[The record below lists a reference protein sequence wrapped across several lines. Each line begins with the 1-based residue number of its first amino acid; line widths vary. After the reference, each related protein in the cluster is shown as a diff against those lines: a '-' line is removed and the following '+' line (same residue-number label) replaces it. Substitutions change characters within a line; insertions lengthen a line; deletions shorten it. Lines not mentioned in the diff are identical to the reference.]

1 MPQRSTS
8 RTLRHLA
15 DAAARGV
22 SARIRFR
29 DTEARDAERTVDV
42 LGFSFDAGRWLVAT
56 WTRELG
62 SLRLLDLTRIRSVR
76 PTSRPAARGPEGF
89 DPVWFALG
97 PLLGGGPT
105 TPVRVPRADAAL
117 APAVLPAGRWRAE
130 GGSGRTWLVHSC
142 DRPRVR
148 ALAASL
154 GWGDALESPPA
165 ALSKGEGVDVA
176 SPEARILKLV
186 SYILAQPAAVTAE
199 QIYER
204 FAGDYGDGKTQKAR
218 QAREKKFSRDK
229 AAIKRLGFVLLKEGE
244 TYLIDPRSSA
254 LPKVELDA
262 EEALAVWT
270 AALAALRHSDH
281 PLREDLESALRK
293 MMSGWKGLPPRA
305 AEASA
310 LGGDGAEPSGA
321 EHLDDLVDAWLRR
334 KRITIEYWH
343 PGRDETETRQ
353 VDVYG
358 FARRR
363 GEWIFVGHCHKR
375 DAVRVFYL
383 SRVRKL
389 TTPQAKAAAAK
400 GTGAGRRG
408 RGDDRAEYVV
418 PEDFDIRRW
427 SRQQPWDYVVHEPK
441 PAAVRFSG
449 SLAKISHQL
458 LPGLRAAVDD
468 QGRRTYRL
476 EVRNLRGLVRQA
488 LAWGPEAELLEPP
501 EGRALALEILRETRA
516 LVAGGRP

>member
-1 MPQRSTS
+1 VVWRRDRS
-8 RTLRHLA
+8 A
-15 DAAARGV
+15 
-22 SARIRFR
+22 
-29 DTEARDAERTVDV
+29 
-42 LGFSFDAGRWLVAT
+42 
-56 WTRELG
+56 
-62 SLRLLDLTRIRSVR
+62 
-76 PTSRPAARGPEGF
+76 
-89 DPVWFALG
+89 
-97 PLLGGGPT
+97 PLP
-105 TPVRVPRADAAL
+105 
-117 APAVLPAGRWRAE
+117 
-130 GGSGRTWLVHSC
+130 
-142 DRPRVR
+142 PRVH

-154 GWGDALESPPA
+154 GWGDALQSTPA
-165 ALSKGEGVDVA
+165 ALSMDEGVDVA

-186 SYILAQPAAVTAE
+186 SYILAQPGAVTAG
-199 QIYER
+199 QIFER
-204 FAGDYGDGKTQKAR
+204 FADDYGKSPE
-218 QAREKKFSRDK
+218 ARERKFSRDK
-229 AAIKRLGFVLLKEGE
+229 AAIKRLGFVLDKDGE
-244 TYLIDPRSSA
+244 DAYLIDPRSSQ

-262 EEALAVWT
+262 DEALAVWT
-270 AALAALRHSDH
+270 AALAAVRHSDH

-305 AEASA
+305 GQPAELA
-310 LGGDGAEPSGA
+310 GDGAEPSGA

-358 FARRR
+358 WARRR

-375 DAVRVFYL
+375 DAVRIFYL

-389 TTPQAKAAAAK
+389 TTPQGKALPAMTGK
-400 GTGAGRRG
+400 GARRG
-408 RGDDRAEYVV
+408 RGDDRDEYDI
-418 PEDFDIRRW
+418 PKDFDVRRW
-427 SRQQPWDYVVHEPK
+427 SRQQPWDYVVHAPK

-488 LAWGPEAELLEPP
+488 LAWGPEAELIEPP
-501 EGRALALEILRETRA
+501 EGRALALEILRETRT